1 MPNAEFT
8 VQNTDGHTQ
17 TVTDEGLLDDMR
29 TAGLN
34 PQGFSADGLNVKFS
48 DPVHGDF
55 QVPVDHAIADKGWAV
70 TGFKPTNADYSTVS
84 PGLRASLSQL
94 PDDLMKEAYLKGT
107 YKGAT
112 IKGSGDDWYMH
123 NPETNQWLALTNKP
137 GLDLSDAASAGL
149 EGLRMVGSVGG
160 ALLGSAAGPAGTI
173 AGAGVG
179 GALSRKLINMGTS
192 ALDPAFADVQNH
204 RLGSEELMDL
214 AKTGGLDSLAAALPF
229 GIAKA
234 LPKGLASGALEKLI
248 SGPISSASQ
257 VGGKFLKAAGGATDY
272 LGGILGKEPVA
283 NLAANFL
290 PGVGDAVNAGY
301 IPRAI
306 ERGMT
311 WGGEKLGQAGL
322 GENIFKLRNQ
332 ARPIGDQITEAL
344 VGKGEMFGPRRLAPS
359 DILGNASE
367 EFAARFGGDTAKAG
381 ARGEGAGRF
390 LSNVA
395 DLARSGENVAT
406 GAIQAGAKGVQGVGK
421 VARGIGQGLD
431 TLGSST
437 RALEYPVASRVA
449 SEELLEPYLNARKT
463 YRQKMNDFQRS
474 TMGDSI

>member
-8 VQNTDGHTQ
+8 VQNADGHTQ
-17 TVTDEGLLDDMR
+17 TMTDEGLLDDMR
-29 TAGLN
+29 TAGLD
-34 PQGFSADGLNVKFS
+34 PKGFSSDGLNVKFQDANGEFEAPIDS
-48 DPVHGDF
+48 LMG
-55 QVPVDHAIADKGWAV
+55 DKGWAV

-84 PGLRASLSQL
+84 PGLRAALGQL

-112 IKGSGDDWYMH
+112 IKGAGDDWYMH

-137 GLDLSDAASAGL
+137 GLDMSDAASAGL

-160 ALLGSAAGPAGTI
+160 ALLGSGAGPVGTI

-179 GALSRKLINMGTS
+179 GALSKKLINMGLS
-192 ALDPAFADVQNH
+192 AYDPAYADVQNH
-204 RLGSEELMDL
+204 RGGSEELMDL
-214 AKTGGLDSLAAALPF
+214 ATTGGLDAAAAALPF
-229 GIAKA
+229 GVGKM
-234 LPKGLASGALEKLI
+234 LPKGMATGALEKLV
-248 SGPISSASQ
+248 SGPLSSAAQ
-257 VGGKFLKAAGGATDY
+257 VGGKVLKSAGGVADY
-272 LGGILGKEPVA
+272 LGGLLGKESVA
-283 NLAANFL
+283 NVASNFL
-290 PGVGDAVNAGY
+290 PGVGDAVSAGY

-322 GENIFKLRNQ
+322 GENIFKLRNTTK
-332 ARPIGDQITEAL
+332 PIGDKITEAL
-344 VGKGEMFGPRRLAPS
+344 VGKGELFGPRRLAPS
-359 DILGNASE
+359 DILGNLSE
-367 EFAARFGGDTAKAG
+367 EFAAKFGGDTAKAG
-381 ARGEGAGRF
+381 ARGESTGRF

-406 GAIQAGAKGVQGVGK
+406 RGVQSAAKGVQGVGK
-421 VARGIGQGLD
+421 LTRGVGQGLD

-437 RALEYPVASRVA
+437 RAIEYPAAARMA
-449 SEELLEPYLNARKT
+449 SEELLEPYLNSRKT
-463 YRQKMNDFQRS
+463 YRHKMSDFQRS